1 MFPIMK
7 NQGAISPITAITK
20 TIVLIPSLL
29 VWGTIFL
36 VMFLI
41 GLGIMFV
48 VFPTFTFLLK
58 YFMIMI
64 AGLII
69 FSVSYGMLTA
79 FMREYMA
86 TAVISVIVAIMF
98 MVVMRM
104 FPFYWLI
111 VITVIIGIA
120 WTILKTAGITRIF
133 GGE

>member
-1 MFPIMK
+1 MSPIMK